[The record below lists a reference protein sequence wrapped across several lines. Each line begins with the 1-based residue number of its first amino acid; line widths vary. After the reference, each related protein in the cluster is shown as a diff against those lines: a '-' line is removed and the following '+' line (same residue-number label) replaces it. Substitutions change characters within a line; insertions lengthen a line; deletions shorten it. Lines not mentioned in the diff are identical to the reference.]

1 MNQKHTIDG
10 DISTHWDRRE
20 QYFVIFIVPVCSLLS
35 WLSFMVSQS
44 QLHNYPQVTSEK
56 GARAARLSAEQSQDP
71 ASGKALYSSTLP

>member
-1 MNQKHTIDG
+1 MNQQHTIDG

-44 QLHNYPQVTSEK
+44 QLVTSEK

-71 ASGKALYSSTLP
+71 ASGRALCSSTLP